1 VENRR
6 FQLIFRCN
14 VSNDF
19 RIQHVEI
26 LANKYR
32 IEVFVQDIDLNE
44 IHNACNVNHNR
55 NKFRIELKIKTNVRL
70 RQLDSNSLIIFKKK
84 RQNET
89 IIFVS
94 FCSLTI
100 EMMMMIRFVEY
111 LLIADESRQT
121 KVDS

>member
-1 VENRR
+1 MENRR

-70 RQLDSNSLIIFKKK
+70 RQLDSNLLIIFKKK
-84 RQNET
+84 DRMKQ
-89 IIFVS
+89 S
-94 FCSLTI
+94 FLF
-100 EMMMMIRFVEY
+100 RFVV
-111 LLIADESRQT
+111 LRLR
-121 KVDS
+121 